1 MSLNSLPRGLETGKV
16 INFIDFLCLHTPGK
30 KGSYINRHITSFP
43 QYLHEVVYRFRL
55 QIENVSYDAD
65 IANRIDVAKDMEIS
79 PIVFEF

>member
-16 INFIDFLCLHTPGK
+16 IKFIDFLCLHTPGK
-30 KGSYINRHITSFP
+30 KGPYINRPITSFL

-55 QIENVSYDAD
+55 IENVSYDAD

>member
-1 MSLNSLPRGLETGKV
+1 M
-16 INFIDFLCLHTPGK
+16 
-30 KGSYINRHITSFP
+30 YINRHITSFP

-65 IANRIDVAKDMEIS
+65 IANHIDVAKDMEIS